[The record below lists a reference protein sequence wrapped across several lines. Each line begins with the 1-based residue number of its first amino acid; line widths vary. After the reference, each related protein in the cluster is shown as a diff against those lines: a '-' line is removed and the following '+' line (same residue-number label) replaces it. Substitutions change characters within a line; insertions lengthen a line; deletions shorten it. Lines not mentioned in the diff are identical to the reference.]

1 MTKKT
6 TLLILIIIGAS
17 ILYFGGQYVH
27 DQYDKYKINKY
38 TEEQKTKNQAEQM
51 SAMQATIT
59 ELQNKKPETITKI
72 VEHTNTVTKEV
83 AVKDGYSTEEI
94 VKQWSP
100 KTAYVLCSWNYVD
113 DTTFTN
119 PYLIAS
125 GSGMV
130 ETFSDGTTEIV
141 TNAHVMTDNE
151 GYGPTGCL
159 VKIPGYEDI
168 FVNYKDVTVYENVD
182 LAYVNIQNPS
192 QDLVALG
199 QNNPACFENVSVGE
213 KLVILGYPGTGSNSG
228 VTVTDGIISGND
240 GNYYITSAKIEHGN
254 SGGLAISLKN
264 NCYIGIPTS
273 SVVGSIESL
282 GRILSS
288 SYIFSN

>member
-1 MTKKT
+1 MKNNQKYA
-6 TLLILIIIGAS
+6 ILGIILGGVV
-17 ILYFGGQYVH
+17 LYYVIMFIY
-27 DQYDKYKINKY
+27 DQYQTNKQIELAKTIKQANQL
-38 TEEQKTKNQAEQM
+38 TE
-51 SAMQATIT
+51 MQATIT
-59 ELQNKKPETITKI
+59 ELKNKKPETITKI

-83 AVKDGYSTEEI
+83 AVKDGYSDEEI
-94 VKQWSP
+94 VTQWSP
-100 KTAYVLCSWNYVD
+100 KTAYVLCSWNYAD
-113 DTTFTN
+113 DTTFSN
-119 PYLIAS
+119 PYLVAS

-141 TNAHVMTDNE
+141 TNAHVMTDGE

-168 FVNYKDVTVYENVD
+168 LVNYKDVTVYKSVD

-192 QDLVALG
+192 DDLIKLG
-199 QNNPACFENVSVGE
+199 QNNPACFENVSLGE
-213 KLVILGYPGTGSNSG
+213 KLVILGYPGTGSTSG

-264 NCYIGIPTS
+264 NCYIGIPTYALT
-273 SVVGSIESL
+273 GSIESL

-288 SYIFSN
+288 SYIFSK